1 MKIVWH
7 PLAQAD
13 LIELITYIA
22 NDNPPAAERVH
33 DEIRRQ
39 IGMLAGYPEMGRIG
53 RVPGTRELILAGT
66 PFVAVYAVDDA
77 ITILRV
83 LHGAR
88 RWPHVS

>member
-1 MKIVWH
+1 VKIVWH

-22 NDNPPAAERVH
+22 NDNPPAAARVH

-39 IGMLAGYPEMGRIG
+39 IGMLSGYPEMGRIG
-53 RVPGTRELILAGT
+53 RVPRTRELIVAGT
-66 PFVAVYAVDDA
+66 PFVTVYGVDDA
-77 ITILRV
+77 VTILRV

-88 RWPHVS
+88 RWPPPE

>member
-13 LIELITYIA
+13 LIALITFIA
-22 NDNPPAAERVH
+22 IDNPTAAARVH

-39 IGMLAGYPEMGRIG
+39 IGMLSEYPEMGRMG
-53 RVPGTRELILAGT
+53 RVAGTRELIVAGT
-66 PFVAVYAVDDA
+66 PFVAVYKIDDT

-88 RWPHVS
+88 RWPPQ